1 MDFVYMYLK
10 NLGKRVAKGQPVN
23 PKEIGNLPK
32 LIDRTYGD
40 GDGILEMQDL
50 ADAVV
55 EIGGNIV
62 DKVEFVADK
71 IGDVL
76 DWIF

>member
-1 MDFVYMYLK
+1 MDLVYMYLK
-10 NLGKRVAKGQPVN
+10 NLGKRVAKGQSVN

-40 GDGILEMQDL
+40 GDGVLEMQDL

>member
-1 MDFVYMYLK
+1 MDLVYMYLK
-10 NLGKRVAKGQPVN
+10 NLGKRVAKGQSVN
-23 PKEIGNLPK
+23 PKEIENLPK

-40 GDGILEMQDL
+40 GDGVLELQDF

-62 DKVEFVADK
+62 GKVEFVADK

>member
-1 MDFVYMYLK
+1 MDLVYMYLK
-10 NLGKRVAKGQPVN
+10 NLGKRVAKGEPVN

-40 GDGILEMQDL
+40 GDGVLEIQDL
-50 ADAVV
+50 ADAAV

-71 IGDVL
+71 IGDL
-76 DWIF
+76 IDWIF

>member
-40 GDGILEMQDL
+40 GDGVLEMQDL

>member
-1 MDFVYMYLK
+1 MDLIYMYLK
-10 NLGKRVAKGQPVN
+10 NLGKRVIKGQQVN

-40 GDGILEMQDL
+40 GDGVLEMQDL
-50 ADAVV
+50 ADAAV

-62 DKVEFVADK
+62 DKVELVADK
-71 IGDVL
+71 IGDIL

>member
-1 MDFVYMYLK
+1 MDLVYMYLK

-40 GDGILEMQDL
+40 GDGVLEMQDL
-50 ADAVV
+50 ADAAV

-62 DKVEFVADK
+62 DKVELVADK
-71 IGDVL
+71 IGDIL

>member
-1 MDFVYMYLK
+1 MDLVYMYLK
-10 NLGKRVAKGQPVN
+10 NLGKRVVKGQQVN

-40 GDGILEMQDL
+40 GDGVLEMQDL
-50 ADAVV
+50 ADAAV

-62 DKVEFVADK
+62 DKVELVADK
-71 IGDVL
+71 IGDIL

>member
-1 MDFVYMYLK
+1 MYLK
-10 NLGKRVAKGQPVN
+10 NLGKRVIKGQQVN

-40 GDGILEMQDL
+40 GDGVLEMQDL
-50 ADAVV
+50 ADAAV

-62 DKVEFVADK
+62 DKVELVADK
-71 IGDVL
+71 IGDIL

>member
-1 MDFVYMYLK
+1 MDLVYLYLK
-10 NLGKRVAKGQPVN
+10 NLGKRVAKGQHVN

-40 GDGILEMQDL
+40 GDGVFEMQDL
-50 ADAVV
+50 ADAAV

>member
-1 MDFVYMYLK
+1 MDLVYMYLK
-10 NLGKRVAKGQPVN
+10 NLGKRVIKGQQVN

-40 GDGILEMQDL
+40 GDGVLEMQDL
-50 ADAVV
+50 ADAAV

-62 DKVEFVADK
+62 DKVELVADK
-71 IGDVL
+71 IGDIL

>member
-1 MDFVYMYLK
+1 MDLVYMYLK

-40 GDGILEMQDL
+40 GDGVLEMQDL